1 MQLELQEQQGM
12 KPAQQPKWAGNL
24 PGSWLLLFQSQAF
37 DLQVG
42 NVDGHGRIEVSWPVQ
57 LLALKSANS

>member
-24 PGSWLLLFQSQAF
+24 PSSWFLLFQSQAF

-42 NVDGHGRIEVSWPVQ
+42 NVDGHGRIEVS
-57 LLALKSANS
+57 